1 MIESILIKNWRTI
14 LLVMVMLF
22 AWFVWPTPYRECPP
36 DKFEEKP
43 ILIRENRFTG
53 TFEWRFRNGTQW
65 EKAKE

>member
-1 MIESILIKNWRTI
+1 
-14 LLVMVMLF
+14 MVMLF